1 MSVFVSAVGFGIA
14 SGAVIALASLGFTLQ
29 FGLTNTLNIGYGSF
43 ITLAAF
49 IGYGFVQLGVNPW
62 VTMLIVALI
71 MAVGSAAYYSGFI
84 RSLVRRSVG
93 FGSLVIATAAALI
106 FIEYTIVLV
115 AGPTTKSYG
124 LTSGTTYHLW
134 DIVWSSQQ
142 LAIIVLAVALVG
154 IFQITLRMTRLGRAL
169 RATAVNRT
177 LARACGIRVE
187 RVSIAAWMISGLL
200 CGVAGVALAM
210 TTQAFTYTLGLT
222 FLIVLIAAA
231 VVGGIGE
238 PLGAVAGGLIIG
250 LVTQISAAYWNPAYS
265 DVAAFVLLIAALLLR
280 PTGLFGGQ
288 ARRSNIAAVA

>member
-280 PTGLFGGQ
+280 PT
-288 ARRSNIAAVA
+288 

>member
-1 MSVFVSAVGFGIA
+1 MSIFVSAVGFGVA

-29 FGLTNTLNIGYGSF
+29 FGLTNTLNIAYGSF

-49 IGYGFVQLGVNPW
+49 VGYGFVQFGLSPW
-62 VTMLIVALI
+62 TTMAIVAAI
-71 MAVGSAAYYSGFI
+71 MGVLSVAYYGGFI
-84 RSLVRRSVG
+84 RSLIRRSIG
-93 FGSLVIATAAALI
+93 FGPLAIATAAALI

-115 AGPTTKSYG
+115 AGTTTRSYG

-134 DIVWSSQQ
+134 DFVWTSTQV
-142 LAIIVLAVALVG
+142 AIIVLAAALVAL
-154 IFQITLRMTRLGRAL
+154 FQLGLRTTRLGRAL
-169 RATAVNRT
+169 RATAANRT

-187 RVSIAAWMISGLL
+187 RVSVGAWMISGLL

-210 TTQAFTYTLGLT
+210 TTQAFTYNLGLT
-222 FLIVLIAAA
+222 FLIVIIAAA

-238 PLGAVAGGLIIG
+238 PLGAVTGGLIIG
-250 LVTQISAAYWNPAYS
+250 LVTQVSAAYFNPAYS

-288 ARRSNIAAVA
+288 ARRSNVATA

>member
-1 MSVFVSAVGFGIA
+1 MNVFVSAVGFGIA

-29 FGLTNTLNIGYGSF
+29 FGLTNTLNIAYGSF

-49 IGYGFVQLGVNPW
+49 VGYAFVQFGLSPW
-62 VTMLIVALI
+62 ITMAIVAVI
-71 MAVGSAAYYSGFI
+71 MGILSVAYYGGFI
-84 RSLVRRSVG
+84 RSLLRRSIG
-93 FGSLVIATAAALI
+93 FGPLAIATAAALI

-115 AGPTTKSYG
+115 AGPTTRSYG

-134 DIVWSSQQ
+134 DFVWTSTQV
-142 LAIIVLAVALVG
+142 AIILLAAALVAL
-154 IFQITLRMTRLGRAL
+154 FQLGLRTTRLGRAL

-187 RVSIAAWMISGLL
+187 RVSVGAWMISGLL

-210 TTQAFTYTLGLT
+210 TTQAFTYNLGLT
-222 FLIVLIAAA
+222 FLIVIIAAA

-238 PLGAVAGGLIIG
+238 PLGAVTGGLIIG
-250 LVTQISAAYWNPAYS
+250 LVTQVSAAYFNPAYS
-265 DVAAFVLLIAALLLR
+265 NVAAFVLLIAALLLR

-288 ARRSNIAAVA
+288 ARRSNVATA